1 MSRLKELCAYLRT
14 GGLHQEFVENLK
26 NHPMLHFSEHA
37 ERIAQEGFVIGEPV
51 LAKLDFTDNKQR
63 KDKGEPGYNFAFS
76 VLHWDVENDCFDYE
90 VADQAAELGLSGMI
104 ADCAL
109 LFRANAVYT
118 RHYDEF
124 KQAIFWGQDAEL
136 AQALI
141 LECCGKGLRA
151 PAEAGTSWTARTKE
165 GVFIVSE
172 EDNLSL
178 RLCVVKSLQFL
189 DNDKRL
195 SRKSSARFLEM
206 YQEEIDHLSDIEEKS
221 LRSVVATAKPMM
233 KFEV

>member
-63 KDKGEPGYNFAFS
+63 VNEGEPGYNFAFS

-104 ADCAL
+104 ADRAL
-109 LFRANAVYT
+109 LFRANAVHT

-124 KQAIFWGQDAEL
+124 KQAIFWGKDAEL
-136 AQALI
+136 AQVLI

-189 DNDKRL
+189 ENDKRL

-206 YQEEIDHLSDIEEKS
+206 YQEEIDHLSDTEEKA
-221 LRSVVATAKPMM
+221 LRAAVAIGKPTL
-233 KFEV
+233 KFGV